1 MSKGDKMKPVVVVGM
16 QWGDEGKGRIVDYL
30 AKNAATIV
38 RFNGGNNA
46 GHTVVVGDK
55 KFALSLIPSGA
66 IRGKRLMIAQGV
78 VVDPKVLWDEIQMF
92 KRAGITLDLLIDYR
106 TNLVMPYH
114 KALDAATE
122 NWKGAGKTGSLKLG
136 IGYCYEDRNN
146 RSGIRMEDLLHPKE
160 LREKLEKH
168 VPLARK
174 RIEKVFGEKCEVA
187 VEEIYKEYLGWG
199 KRLKRFIGDTAGMID
214 KDIAEGRRVLFETAQ
229 GTMLDPVFGTY
240 PYTSAAHN
248 ISGGA
253 PAGVGIAPMNMAVVG
268 VVKAYT
274 TRVGGGPFPT
284 EDFGKDGKRMQE
296 RGHEFGTVSGRPRRC
311 GWLDLPM
318 LKFAVR
324 LNGTTEI
331 VLTKLDVLSGQK
343 KIKVAVGYRSNG
355 RKTNQYP
362 ADSHLISK
370 LKPEYTL
377 LPGWEEDI
385 SAVRKYKNLPKNA
398 RAYIEFIE
406 KKLGVPVKMISVGP
420 ERKQIIVKNISK
432 SQSG

>member
-1 MSKGDKMKPVVVVGM
+1 MKPVVVVGM
-16 QWGDEGKGRIVDYL
+16 QWGDEGKGRIVDVL
-30 AKNAATIV
+30 AKKSDAIV

-46 GHTVVVGDK
+46 GHTVVVGNK
-55 KFALSLIPSGA
+55 KFALSLIPSGV
-66 IRGKRLMIAQGV
+66 IRGKRLVIAQGV
-78 VVDPKVLWDEIQMF
+78 VIDPKVLWDEIQMF
-92 KRAGITLDLLIDYR
+92 KKAGIVVNLIIDYR

-122 NWKGAGKTGSLKLG
+122 SWKGAEKTGSLKLG

-146 RSGIRMEDLLHPKE
+146 RSGIRMEDLLHPQALKQ
-160 LREKLEKH
+160 KLEKH
-168 VPLARK
+168 VPLVRR
-174 RIEKVFGEKCEVA
+174 RIEKVFGEKWEVT
-187 VEEIYKEYLGWG
+187 VEEIYKECLDWG
-199 KRLKRFIGDTAGMID
+199 RKLKRFIGDAAGMID
-214 KDIAEGRRVLFETAQ
+214 DDIEKGRRVLFETAQ

-248 ISGGA
+248 ISGGV
-253 PAGVGIAPMNMAVVG
+253 PAGVGIAPVNMLVLG

-284 EDFGKDGKRMQE
+284 EDLGKDGKRMQE

-343 KIKVAVGYRSNG
+343 KIKVAVGYRLNG
-355 RKTNQYP
+355 KKISQYP

-370 LKPEYTL
+370 LKPEYVL
-377 LPGWEEDI
+377 LPGWTEDI
-385 SAVRKYKNLPKNA
+385 SGIRQYKNLPKNA
-398 RAYIEFIE
+398 GNYIEFIE
-406 KKLGVPVKMISVGP
+406 KNLRVPIKMISVGP
-420 ERKQIIVKNISK
+420 ERKQIIVKNIN
-432 SQSG
+432 

>member
-1 MSKGDKMKPVVVVGM
+1 MKPVVVVGM

-46 GHTVVVGDK
+46 GHTVVVGKK

-66 IRGKRLMIAQGV
+66 VRGKKLVIAQGV
-78 VVDPKVLWDEIQMF
+78 VADPKVLWDEIQMF
-92 KRAGITLDLLIDYR
+92 RKAGIALDLTIDYR

-168 VPLARK
+168 VPLVRK
-174 RIEKVFGEKCEVA
+174 RIEKVFGDKWPVTA
-187 VEEIYKEYLGWG
+187 LEIYKEYLGWG
-199 KRLKRFIGDTAGMID
+199 RRLKPFIGDAAGMVAG
-214 KDIAEGRRVLFETAQ
+214 DIEKGRRVLFETAQ

-248 ISGGA
+248 ISGGV
-253 PAGVGIAPMNMAVVG
+253 PAGAGIAPMEMAVVG
-268 VVKAYT
+268 VIKAYT

-284 EDFGKDGKRMQE
+284 EDLGVDGKRMQE

-318 LKFAVR
+318 LKFASK
-324 LNGTTEI
+324 LNGVTEI
-331 VLTKLDVLSGQK
+331 ILTKLDVLSGQE
-343 KIKVAVGYRSNG
+343 KIKVAVGYRLNG
-355 RKTNQYP
+355 KKIHQYP

-370 LKPEYTL
+370 LKPEYIL
-377 LPGWEEDI
+377 LPGWKEDI
-385 SAVRKYKNLPKNA
+385 SQIRKYGGLPKSA
-398 RAYIEFIE
+398 RAYVEFIE

-420 ERKQIIVKNISK
+420 ERKQMIVCNFSR
-432 SQSG
+432 SQGM

>member
-1 MSKGDKMKPVVVVGM
+1 MKPIVVVGM

-46 GHTVVVGDK
+46 GHTVVVGK
-55 KFALSLIPSGA
+55 RKFALSLIPSGA
-66 IRGKRLMIAQGV
+66 IRGKKLVIAQGV
-78 VVDPKVLWDEIQMF
+78 VADPKVLWDEIRMF
-92 KRAGITLDLLIDYR
+92 RKAGIALDLTIDYR

-122 NWKGAGKTGSLKLG
+122 NWKGADKTGSLKLG
-136 IGYCYEDRNN
+136 IGYCCEDRNN

-168 VPLARK
+168 VPLVRR
-174 RIEKVFGEKCEVA
+174 RIEKVFGDKWPMTA
-187 VEEIYKEYLGWG
+187 LEIYKEYLGWG
-199 KRLKRFIGDTAGMID
+199 RRFKPFIGDAAGMVAG
-214 KDIAEGRRVLFETAQ
+214 DIAKGKRVLFETAQ

-253 PAGVGIAPMNMAVVG
+253 PAGVGIGPMNMAVVG

-274 TRVGGGPFPT
+274 TRVGGGPFST
-284 EDFGKDGKRMQE
+284 EDLGADGKRMQD

-324 LNGTTEI
+324 LNGATEI
-331 VLTKLDVLSGQK
+331 VLTKLDVLSGQAK
-343 KIKVAVGYRSNG
+343 LKVGIGYRLGGKKVSE
-355 RKTNQYP
+355 YP

-370 LKPEYTL
+370 LKPEYIL
-377 LPGWEEDI
+377 LPGWKEDI
-385 SAVRKYKNLPKNA
+385 SAVRQYNDLPKSA
-398 RAYIEFIE
+398 RAYVEFIE

-420 ERKQIIVKNISK
+420 ERKQIIVR
-432 SQSG
+432 

>member
-1 MSKGDKMKPVVVVGM
+1 MKPLVVVGM

-46 GHTVVVGDK
+46 GHTVVVGKK

-66 IRGKRLMIAQGV
+66 VRGKKLVIAQGV
-78 VVDPKVLWDEIQMF
+78 VADPKVLWDEIQMF
-92 KRAGITLDLLIDYR
+92 RKAGIALDLTIDYR

-168 VPLARK
+168 VPLVRK
-174 RIEKVFGEKCEVA
+174 RIEKVFGDKWPVTA
-187 VEEIYKEYLGWG
+187 FEIYKECLGWG
-199 KRLKRFIGDTAGMID
+199 RKLKPLIGDAAGMIAG
-214 KDIAEGRRVLFETAQ
+214 DIEKGRRVLFETAQ

-240 PYTSAAHN
+240 PYTSASYN
-248 ISGGA
+248 ISGGV
-253 PAGVGIAPMNMAVVG
+253 PAGVGIGPMDMAVVG

-284 EDFGKDGKRMQE
+284 EDLGLDGKRMQE

-318 LKFAVR
+318 LKFAVK
-324 LNGTTEI
+324 LNGATEL
-331 VLTKLDVLSGQK
+331 VLTKLDVLSGQDRL
-343 KIKVAVGYRSNG
+343 KVAVGYRLG
-355 RKTNQYP
+355 KKILKEYP
-362 ADSHLISK
+362 ADFHLVPK
-370 LKPEYTL
+370 LKPEYIS
-377 LPGWEEDI
+377 LPGWKEDI
-385 SAVRKYKNLPKNA
+385 SAVRKYGDLPKSA
-398 RAYIEFIE
+398 RAYVEFIE
-406 KKLGVPVKMISVGP
+406 KKLKVSVKMISVGP
-420 ERKQIIVKNISK
+420 ERKQMIVR
-432 SQSG
+432 

>member
-1 MSKGDKMKPVVVVGM
+1 MKPVVVVGM

-30 AKNAATIV
+30 AKDAKTIV

-46 GHTVVVGDK
+46 GHTVVVGTK

-66 IRGKRLMIAQGV
+66 VRGKKLVISQGV
-78 VVDPKVLWDEIQMF
+78 VADPKVLWDEIQMF
-92 KRAGITLDLLIDYR
+92 RRSGITLDLLIDYR

-122 NWKGAGKTGSLKLG
+122 NWKGDGKTGSLKLG

-146 RSGIRMEDLLHPKE
+146 RSGIRMEDLFHPKE
-160 LREKLEKH
+160 LKEKLEKN
-168 VPLARK
+168 VPLVRK
-174 RIEKVFGEKCEVA
+174 RIEKVFGDKWQVTA
-187 VEEIYKEYLGWG
+187 AEIYKEYLGWG
-199 KRLKRFIGDTAGMID
+199 RKFKLFIGDAAGMVAG
-214 KDIAEGRRVLFETAQ
+214 DIEKGRRVLFETAQ

-248 ISGGA
+248 ISGGV
-253 PAGVGIAPMNMAVVG
+253 PAGVGIGPMDMAVVG

-284 EDFGKDGKRMQE
+284 EDLGADGKRMQD
-296 RGHEFGTVSGRPRRC
+296 RGSEFGTVSGRPRRC

-318 LKFAVR
+318 LKFASK
-324 LNGTTEI
+324 LNGATEL
-331 VLTKLDVLSGQK
+331 VLTKLDVLSGQTK
-343 KIKVAVGYRSNG
+343 LKVGVGYRLG
-355 RKTNQYP
+355 KKIIKEYP
-362 ADSHLISK
+362 ADSHLIPK
-370 LKPEYTL
+370 LKPEYIL
-377 LPGWEEDI
+377 LPGWKEDI
-385 SAVRKYKNLPKNA
+385 SAIRKYGDLPKSA

-420 ERKQIIVKNISK
+420 ERKQMIVKIN
-432 SQSG
+432 